1 MNYAPKPYYRV
12 SMNRKRQIIDATL
25 DELHNMQLDMIDQ
38 AVEYSDCREAK
49 ELIDWIRKLWQ
60 YQYRI
65 LLQLY

>member
-38 AVEYSDCREAK
+38 AVEYSDLKEAQ
-49 ELIDWIRKLWQ
+49 EIIDWIRKL
-60 YQYRI
+60 
-65 LLQLY
+65 

>member
-49 ELIDWIRKLWQ
+49 EIIDWIKKL
-60 YQYRI
+60 
-65 LLQLY
+65 

>member
-25 DELHNMQLDMIDQ
+25 DELHTLQLDMIDQ

-49 ELIDWIRKLWQ
+49 EIIDWIRKL
-60 YQYRI
+60 
-65 LLQLY
+65 

>member
-49 ELIDWIRKLWQ
+49 EIIDWIRKL
-60 YQYRI
+60 
-65 LLQLY
+65 